1 MTKILTTTII
11 GLLITSLFLSG
22 SGWAI
27 GQGGNEIKGDAD
39 GVHNIKSPIKHVVV
53 IFQENTSYDHY
64 FGAYPYAL
72 NPPGEPVFVPFANTT
87 QSNGFTPALL
97 NHNPNLY
104 NPFRLDRSLE
114 ILCGETNDYSQEQ
127 KAYDGGL
134 VDMFVQQTGAGEV
147 DTHAVN
153 PFNCNPGNN
162 GNETMSY
169 YDGNSVTG
177 LWNIAQH
184 FAMSDNYFDT
194 QFGATLLGHTNL
206 VSGDTG
212 GVLDGSIAN
221 GVLLA
226 NVESVLDDCA
236 KAAPAQAVL
245 LTGPNLG
252 DSLNANGITWGWFS
266 AGFKPTTPWDGNPAH
281 KAVCAATGQRTA
293 TDNATEKIYGSHY
306 DPFMYYNSTAN
317 PHHLRPSSVAMIGQ
331 TDQANHQYDLNDF
344 WNATNAGNMP
354 AVSFLKAPKT
364 QTGHPGDSSVLDEQL
379 FITNTLNNLEQSPE
393 WSSTA
398 VFITYDDSDGLYDHV
413 MPPIVNN
420 SNDPL
425 HDFAP
430 TCGGNKTVGGEP
442 DRCGYGPR
450 LPLLVVS
457 PYAKPNYISHHVSD
471 QTSVLK
477 FILDNWNL
485 NFADKKSFVN
495 RAQSL
500 GDMFDFGNH
509 GRTPIVLL
517 DNKTGEVTQ
526 IIQTH

>member
-1 MTKILTTTII
+1 MTKILTTII
-11 GLLITSLFLSG
+11 VGLLITSLFLSS
-22 SGWAI
+22 SGWAVQNNDN
-27 GQGGNEIKGDAD
+27 QGDQDHA
-39 GVHNIKSPIKHVVV
+39 KSPIKHVVV

-64 FGAYPYAL
+64 FGTYPHAL
-72 NPPGEPVFVPFANTT
+72 NPPGEPVFTPFANTT
-87 QSNGFTPALL
+87 SINGLTPALL
-97 NHNPNLY
+97 THNPNSY

-114 ILCGETNDYSQEQ
+114 ILCGETNDYNVEQ
-127 KAYDGGL
+127 LAYDGGL
-134 VDMFVQQTGAGEV
+134 LDKFVQQTGGGEV
-147 DTHAVN
+147 DMNAAPGHQ
-153 PFNCNPGNN
+153 FNCNSGNN

-184 FAMSDNYFDT
+184 FSMSDNYFDT

-206 VSGDTG
+206 ISGDTS
-212 GVLDGSIAN
+212 GVLDGSIAD
-221 GVLLA
+221 GTLLA

-252 DSLNANGITWGWFS
+252 DSLNAKNVTWGWFS
-266 AGFKPTTPWDGNPAH
+266 GGFKPTTPWDGNPLH
-281 KAVCAATGQRTA
+281 KAVCGATGKRIA

-306 DPFMYYNSTAN
+306 DPFMYYKSTAN
-317 PHHLRPSSVAMIGQ
+317 PHHLAPASVNEIGHNGR
-331 TDQANHQYDLNDF
+331 ANHQYDLKDF

-379 FITNTLNNLEQSPE
+379 FITNTLDKLEKSPE

-430 TCGGNKTVGGEP
+430 TCGGNKMIGGEP

-457 PYAKPNYISHHVSD
+457 PYVKPNYVSHHVSD

-485 NFADKKSFVN
+485 DFDDKNSFVN
-495 RAQSL
+495 MAHSL
-500 GDMFDFGNH
+500 NDMFDYDNH
-509 GRTPIVLL
+509 GSTPIVLL
-517 DNKTGEVTQ
+517 DNKTGEVIQ